1 MSAPNW
7 TLLEKMRVVV
17 EAERRGSEKLDELL
31 REEGLTRSEYEA
43 FRQET
48 RNIFARAR
56 KRGVRRG

>member
-7 TLLEKMRVVV
+7 TLLEKLRVVV
-17 EAERRGSEKLDELL
+17 EAARRGSEKLDELL
-31 REEGLTRSEYEA
+31 REEGLTRPEYEA

-56 KRGVRRG
+56 KSGVRGR